1 MQRDVAVGY
10 GTLARVQ
17 RATGRLTEA
26 VANYREVLTRFE
38 RMVRD
43 DPSDAAA
50 AHGVAV
56 NQELLGGT
64 LAEAG
69 QVAAGVRLVEQAV
82 AANRRLIAADATK
95 VEARCDLAHALEALG
110 DARRHRPGPRPTPDA
125 CRAWEES
132 ASILKAALAARADAC
147 EGPAPVERLT
157 IKVARLR
164 LTWFSPQ
171 NRHPE
176 MHER

>member
-1 MQRDVAVGY
+1 V
-10 GTLARVQ
+10 LA
-17 RATGRLTEA
+17 
-26 VANYREVLTRFE
+26 RFE

-43 DPSDAAA
+43 DPSNAAA

-69 QVAAGVRLVEQAV
+69 QVAEGTRLVEQAV

-110 DARRHRPGPRPTPDA
+110 DARRHQPGPRPTPDA

-132 ASILKAALAARADAC
+132 ASILKAALEARADAC
-147 EGPAPVERLT
+147 EGPAPVERLMT
-157 IKVARLR
+157 KLKACD
-164 LTWFSPQ
+164 
-171 NRHPE
+171 
-176 MHER
+176 